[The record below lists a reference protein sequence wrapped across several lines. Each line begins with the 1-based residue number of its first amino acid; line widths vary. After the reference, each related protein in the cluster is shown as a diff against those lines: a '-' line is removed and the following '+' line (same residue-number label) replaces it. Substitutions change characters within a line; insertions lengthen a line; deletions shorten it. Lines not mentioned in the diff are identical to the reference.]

1 MNPSKTEY
9 LELDPQTPG
18 EIELDGT
25 ILPRTTELS
34 YLGST
39 MSITGDTTAEA
50 AARANATWLKWRNC
64 TGVMCDRKMPRHLN
78 SKIYKTVIR
87 PVAFYGSQIWAM
99 TKKVE
104 NTMNVLEMRIARWS
118 LGVTRLDRIP
128 NDVIRHKLGI
138 APITEKLREG
148 RLRWYG
154 HVKRQDPKQSGQKNN
169 GPDGGWQETTWK
181 TKGLLPRH
189 SEEEHGSSRP
199 TRW

>member
-25 ILPRTTELS
+25 TLPRTTELR

-39 MSITGDTTAEA
+39 MSATGDTTAEA

-64 TGVMCDRKMPRHLN
+64 TGVMCDRKMPRHLK

-87 PVAFYGSQIWAM
+87 PVAPYGSQTWAM

-128 NDVIRHKLGI
+128 NDAIRHQLGI

-154 HVKRQDPKQSGQKNN
+154 HVK
-169 GPDGGWQETTWK
+169 
-181 TKGLLPRH
+181 
-189 SEEEHGSSRP
+189 
-199 TRW
+199 